1 MTYIREVTSA
11 TYKYFFSISKL
22 LTKIKLKMNEENGS
36 QNIIP
41 VCKYNQTGYCQ
52 NGRLCNKTHSNTLYA
67 KREFVETT
75 IAFKDIQKNANI
87 LQTINH
93 VLTKINV
100 LMPTIG
106 AKVM

>member
-1 MTYIREVTSA
+1 MKKMEAKTSSLYENTTRQVIAKMEDSVTKHIA
-11 TYKYFFSISKL
+11 T
-22 LTKIKLKMNEENGS
+22 
-36 QNIIP
+36 
-41 VCKYNQTGYCQ
+41 
-52 NGRLCNKTHSNTLYA
+52 RYA

-75 IAFKDIQKNANI
+75 IAFKDIQKHANI